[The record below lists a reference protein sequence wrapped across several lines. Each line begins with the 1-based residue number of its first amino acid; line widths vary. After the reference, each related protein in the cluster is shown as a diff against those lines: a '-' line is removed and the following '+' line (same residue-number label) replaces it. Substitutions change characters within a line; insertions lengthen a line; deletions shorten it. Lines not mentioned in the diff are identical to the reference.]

1 MKASPSPL
9 GLFFWIMER
18 NRVFL
23 VGFMG
28 SGKSTIGPLLARR
41 LGWPF
46 LDLDSM
52 IEDSFGGPIH
62 RIFAQQGEPCFRQM
76 ESAALRNLGR
86 WKNCVAALGGG
97 AFVDP
102 ANRLQISRLG
112 LSVFLDLSLEGVLE
126 RCPPDGTR
134 PLLKDPASA
143 RALYCSRL
151 PLYRL
156 SDFEVDASLPPDTI
170 VSAILEK
177 TRLQPS
183 PRHTGIPPDH
193 GR

>member
-1 MKASPSPL
+1 
-9 GLFFWIMER
+9 MER
-18 NRVFL
+18 DRVFL

-28 SGKSTIGPLLARR
+28 SGKSTVGPLLAKR
-41 LGWPF
+41 LNWPF

-52 IEDSFGGPIH
+52 IEASFGGPIH
-62 RIFAQQGEPCFRQM
+62 RIFAHHGEPVFRQM
-76 ESAALRNLGR
+76 ESDALRNVGQ

-97 AFVDP
+97 AFADP
-102 ANRLQISRLG
+102 GNRLQVSKLG
-112 LSVFLDLSLEGVLE
+112 LSVFLDLSLESVLE

-134 PLLKDPASA
+134 PLLKDPASV
-143 RALYCSRL
+143 RELYASRL

-170 VSAILEK
+170 VSAILEE

-183 PRHTGIPPDH
+183 PRHPAIPPDH

>member
-1 MKASPSPL
+1 MPKPTWAIFL
-9 GLFFWIMER
+9 QMER
-18 NRVFL
+18 DRVFL

-28 SGKSTIGPLLARR
+28 SGKSTVGPLLAKR

-62 RIFAQQGEPCFRQM
+62 RIFAQHGEPFFRRM
-76 ESAALRNLGR
+76 ESDTLRNLGR

-102 ANRLQISRLG
+102 GNRLQISKLG
-112 LSVFLDLSLEGVLE
+112 LSVFLDLALESVLE

-134 PLLKDPASA
+134 PLLKDPASLQE
-143 RALYCSRL
+143 LYSSRL

-183 PRHTGIPPDH
+183 PRPTVTPPDH

>member
-1 MKASPSPL
+1 
-9 GLFFWIMER
+9 MER
-18 NRVFL
+18 DRVFL

-28 SGKSTIGPLLARR
+28 SGKSTVGPLLARR

-46 LDLDSM
+46 LDLDSV
-52 IEDSFGGPIH
+52 IETSFGGPIH
-62 RIFAQQGEPCFRQM
+62 QIFAERGESFFRRM
-76 ESAALRNLGR
+76 ESDAVKNLGR
-86 WKNCVAALGGG
+86 WKHCVAALGGG

-102 ANRLQISRLG
+102 GNRLHLERLG
-112 LSVFLDLSLEGVLE
+112 LSVFLNLPLELVLE

-134 PLLKDPASA
+134 PLLMDPASA
-143 RALYCSRL
+143 GELYSSRL

-156 SDFEVDASLPPDTI
+156 SDFEVDASLAPDTI

-183 PRHTGIPPDH
+183 PRHTAIPPDH

>member
-1 MKASPSPL
+1 
-9 GLFFWIMER
+9 MER
-18 NRVFL
+18 DRVFL

-28 SGKSTIGPLLARR
+28 SGKSTVGPLLAKR

-52 IEDSFGGPIH
+52 IEASFGGPIH
-62 RIFAQQGEPCFRQM
+62 RIFSERGEPFFRQM
-76 ESAALRNLGR
+76 ESNALRNLEQ
-86 WKNCVAALGGG
+86 WNYCVAALGGG
-97 AFVDP
+97 AFADP
-102 ANRLQISRLG
+102 GNRLQISKLG
-112 LSVFLDLSLEGVLE
+112 LSVFLDLPLEGVLE

-143 RALYCSRL
+143 RELYASRL

-156 SDFEVDASLPPDTI
+156 SDFEVDATLPPDTI

-177 TRLQPS
+177 TRLQPT
-183 PRHTGIPPDH
+183 PRNTATPPDH

>member
-1 MKASPSPL
+1 MK
-9 GLFFWIMER
+9 R
-18 NRVFL
+18 DRVFL

-28 SGKSTIGPLLARR
+28 SGKSTVGPLLAKR

-52 IEDSFGGPIH
+52 IEASFGGPIH
-62 RIFAQQGEPCFRQM
+62 RIFAQHGEPFFRQM
-76 ESAALRNLGR
+76 ESDALRNLVR

-97 AFVDP
+97 AFMDVG
-102 ANRLQISRLG
+102 NRLHIGKLG
-112 LSVFLDLSLEGVLE
+112 LSVFLDLPLEDVLN

-134 PLLKDPASA
+134 PLLKDPASVMK
-143 RALYCSRL
+143 LYSSRL

-170 VSAILEK
+170 VSAILEV

-183 PRHTGIPPDH
+183 PRHSATPVDH

>member
-1 MKASPSPL
+1 
-9 GLFFWIMER
+9 MER
-18 NRVFL
+18 DRVFL

-28 SGKSTIGPLLARR
+28 SGKSTIGPLLAKR

-62 RIFAQQGEPCFRQM
+62 RIFAQQGESCFRQM

>member
-1 MKASPSPL
+1 
-9 GLFFWIMER
+9 
-18 NRVFL
+18 
-23 VGFMG
+23 
-28 SGKSTIGPLLARR
+28 
-41 LGWPF
+41 
-46 LDLDSM
+46 
-52 IEDSFGGPIH
+52 
-62 RIFAQQGEPCFRQM
+62 M

-156 SDFEVDASLPPDTI
+156 SDFEVDASLAPDTI